1 MVIYNSIPRT
11 IKYIN
16 NNVIEFF
23 LIIILI
29 SVCLAKKFAK
39 ANHPTII
46 APLSIQMIKNL
57 YKKYMFFQSIN
68 SFTRKLLAISV
79 IIKDN
84 KLNKYQSRRY
94 LLSKINFLKIFKYLQ
109 SILIL
114 SQFEFSYIMVIIKWK
129 LPLFLQN
136 FSNLSSLRKHLV
148 KVLLDQYTL

>member
-1 MVIYNSIPRT
+1 LR
-11 IKYIN
+11 
-16 NNVIEFF
+16 
-23 LIIILI
+23 
-29 SVCLAKKFAK
+29 
-39 ANHPTII
+39 
-46 APLSIQMIKNL
+46 IQIIKNL